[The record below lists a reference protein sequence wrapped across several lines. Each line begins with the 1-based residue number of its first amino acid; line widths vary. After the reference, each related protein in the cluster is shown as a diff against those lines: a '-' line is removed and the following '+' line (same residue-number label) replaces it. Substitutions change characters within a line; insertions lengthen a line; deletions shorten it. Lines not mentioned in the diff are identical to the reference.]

1 MPTFDPK
8 VLRRTVLEMAFN
20 GSAVHIACAFS
31 IVEILAV
38 LYRKHLRLGSHG
50 PRSPERD
57 YLVLSKGHGVM
68 AQYPCLRELGWLT
81 DAAIALLFFMH
92 GAQLSPEIALR
103 GARHWRLHSM
113 VFLSTFALFPLLGIS
128 ARLLAPSLLPD
139 PLWAGLILLT
149 ALPSTVQSSIA
160 FTSVAGGNVP
170 AALCSASAS
179 NLLGVFLTPLIAG
192 FLLTRHGLDIS
203 ARSVL
208 AIVVQLL
215 VPFVAGQLLRPWIGA
230 YVTRH
235 ARALKSVDYGSILLI
250 VYSAFSHGVVDG
262 IWHQIDASELLK
274 VALIDVALL
283 AVVIS
288 ILTFASRLLGFSRAD
303 EITIVFC
310 GSKKSLASGLPI
322 ATLLF
327 AGHVGLVV
335 IPLMLFHQIQLMV
348 CASLARR
355 YAARRGGP
363 TEPLGI
369 VPATPT

>member
-1 MPTFDPK
+1 MTLVRSIWSRIDKFLAAILLTVAFATVMPARGD
-8 VLRRTVLEMAFN
+8 A
-20 GSAVHIACAFS
+20 AV
-31 IVEILAV
+31 AV
-38 LYRKHLRLGSHG
+38 
-50 PRSPERD
+50 
-57 YLVLSKGHGVM
+57 
-68 AQYPCLRELGWLT
+68 GWLT

-92 GAQLSPEIALR
+92 GAQLSPEAAFL
-103 GARHWRLHSM
+103 GARHWRLHTM
-113 VFLSTFALFPLLGIS
+113 VFLSTFVLFPLLGIS
-128 ARLLAPSLLPD
+128 ARFLAPSFLPE

-149 ALPSTVQSSIA
+149 ALPSTVQASIA

-192 FLLTRHGLDIS
+192 FLLSRHGVDIS

-208 AIVVQLL
+208 AIVAQLL
-215 VPFVAGQLLRPWIGA
+215 LPFVAGQLLRPWIGA

-262 IWHQIDASELLK
+262 IWHQIHAGELLK
-274 VALIDVALL
+274 VGLVDAALL
-283 AVVIS
+283 ATVIT
-288 ILTFASRLLGFSRAD
+288 ILTFASRQLGFSRAD

-327 AGHVGLVV
+327 AGHVGLIV
-335 IPLMLFHQIQLMV
+335 IPLMVFHQIQLMV
-348 CASLARR
+348 CASLARH
-355 YAARRGGP
+355 YAARRVTA
-363 TEPLGI
+363 TERLAGL
-369 VPATPT
+369 PATPV